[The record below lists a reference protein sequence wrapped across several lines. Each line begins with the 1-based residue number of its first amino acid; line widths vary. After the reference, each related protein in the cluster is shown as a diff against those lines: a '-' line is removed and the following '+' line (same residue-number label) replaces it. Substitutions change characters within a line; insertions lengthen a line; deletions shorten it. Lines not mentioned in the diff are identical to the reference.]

1 MFNAQMITRAWGRA
15 VSFDARITCAVFLAI
30 CAVSFG
36 CDKAT
41 LLGPIGS
48 SISLTAASQVVPPG
62 GSTQLTAILLENS
75 GQPVP
80 NGTTVRF
87 TTSLGRIEPVEA
99 QTRNGVATA
108 MFVAG
113 GDSGTAEIRAISG
126 LASAPGQNTS
136 TTPTPTPSPTPA
148 QPGAPAA
155 PATPAQPTTPTTTN
169 SAGNVVRILVGAAG
183 AQAITMSATPS
194 TLSPSGST
202 VEVSAIVNDTNGNRL
217 PGVAV
222 TFSTTRGTLNPSV
235 ANTDGNGIARTALT
249 GSEGATVTARVGQ
262 QTATLEVRQSAVTAF
277 SLAVDPA
284 TPAAGQPVRLTITP
298 GSTGGGTAPPGGG
311 TTTPAPTTGPAP
323 RVTVNWGD
331 GSSEDIGVVAATR
344 SVTHIYSAAG
354 FYTITATGTSPEGE
368 TFSNAIP
375 VTVAQQAPV
384 QVTAQPTSGNLATV
398 FSFTIT
404 PTTGALISSVVINY
418 GDGTEDNLGAIST
431 QTVRQ
436 HTYSSIGQK
445 TVTVTQTEV
454 NGRITI
460 ATVTVTV
467 TN

>member
-1 MFNAQMITRAWGRA
+1 MVNAQMITRASGRA
-15 VSFDARITCAVFLAI
+15 VLFDARITRAVFLGI

-36 CDKAT
+36 CDKAS

-87 TTSLGRIEPVEA
+87 TTSLGRIEPFEA

-113 GDSGTAEIRAISG
+113 SDSGTAEVRAISG
-126 LASAPGQNTS
+126 LAAAPGQNTS
-136 TTPTPTPSPTPA
+136 TTPTPTPTPAPA

-155 PATPAQPTTPTTTN
+155 PAAPAAGTPTSTN

-183 AQAITMSATPS
+183 AQAITLSSSPS

-202 VEVSAIVNDTNGNRL
+202 VEIAAFVNDTNGNRL
-217 PGVAV
+217 PGVPV
-222 TFSTTRGTLNPSV
+222 TFSTTRGTLNPTI
-235 ANTDGNGIARTALT
+235 ANTDGNGVARTALT
-249 GSEGATVTARVGQ
+249 GSEAATVTARVGQ

-284 TPAAGQPVRLTITP
+284 SPAAGQPIRLTITP
-298 GSTGGGTAPPGGG
+298 GAAAAAPAPGGG
-311 TTTPAPTTGPAP
+311 TTTPATGPAP

-331 GSSEDIGVVAATR
+331 GSSEDIGIVAATR
-344 SVTHIYSAAG
+344 AVTHIYSTAG
-354 FYTITATGTSPEGE
+354 FYTITATGVSPEGE
-368 TFSNAIP
+368 TFSTAIP
-375 VTVAQQAPV
+375 VTVAQQPPV
-384 QVTAQPTSGNLATV
+384 QVTAQPTSGNLATT

-404 PTTGALISSVVINY
+404 PTTGALISSVRINY
-418 GDGTEDNLGAIST
+418 GDGSEDNLGAIST

>member
-1 MFNAQMITRAWGRA
+1 MVTVQMITRASGRA
-15 VSFDARITCAVFLAI
+15 VWFARPVCWAVFLLI

-48 SISLTAASQVVPPG
+48 SISLTVASQVVPPG
-62 GSTQLTAILLENS
+62 GSTELTAIVLENS

-87 TTSLGRIEPVEA
+87 TTSLGRIEPFEA

-113 GDSGTAEIRAISG
+113 NDSGTAEVRAISG
-126 LASAPGQNTS
+126 LASAPGTNTGS
-136 TTPTPTPSPTPA
+136 SPTPSPAPA
-148 QPGAPAA
+148 PANPNAPAPAA
-155 PATPAQPTTPTTTN
+155 PAAPANPSTTT

-183 AQAITMSATPS
+183 AQAITISSSPS
-194 TLSPSGST
+194 TVSPGGST
-202 VEVSAIVNDTNGNRL
+202 VEIAALVNDTNGNRL
-217 PGVAV
+217 PNVPV
-222 TFSTTRGTLNPSV
+222 TFSTTRGTLNPTI
-235 ANTDGNGIARTALT
+235 ANTDGNGVARTMLT
-249 GSEGATVTARVGQ
+249 ASEAATVTARVGS
-262 QTATLEVRQSAVTAF
+262 QTSTLEVRQSAVAAF
-277 SLAVDPA
+277 SLAVEPTSPA
-284 TPAAGQPVRLTITP
+284 VGQPVRLTISP
-298 GSTGGGTAPPGGG
+298 GAAAPAA
-311 TTTPAPTTGPAP
+311 PAPGAAAPAAPSTGPAP
-323 RVTVNWGD
+323 RVVVNWGD
-331 GSSEDIGVVAATR
+331 GNSEDIGVVAAAR
-344 SVTHIYSAAG
+344 SVTHTYASAG

-375 VTVAQQAPV
+375 VTVAQQPPV
-384 QVTAQPTSGNLATV
+384 QVTAQPTSGNLATT
-398 FSFTIT
+398 FSFTVT
-404 PTTGALISSVVINY
+404 PTTGALISSIRINY

-436 HTYSSIGQK
+436 HTYSSVGQK
-445 TVTVTQTEV
+445 TVTVTQTET